1 MIGNKIENDFNAA
14 LTSFVQK
21 GVEIGERPEH
31 RINVAVV
38 RDVVTEIRHRRRIDR

>member
-1 MIGNKIENDFNAA
+1 MVVRGMIGNKIENDFNAA
-14 LTSFVQK
+14 LIRFVQK

-38 RDVVTEIRHRRRIDR
+38 GDVLAEVLDW

>member
-1 MIGNKIENDFNAA
+1 MIGNKIENDSNAT
-14 LTSFVQK
+14 LMRFVQK
-21 GVEIGERPEH
+21 GVEIGECPEH